1 MLIANTS
8 DKCSYEIWGEGIK
21 SSIWSLIVPQDGQD
35 ANPYTLSISS
45 GDEVCETIYPVQT
58 SIQVENKTLELEL
71 AEPKLS
77 TSYTTHFENFT

>member
-1 MLIANTS
+1 MGLNNTIFLVYRIKIDDAYSKHFQINANSPKSGTERS
-8 DKCSYEIWGEGIK
+8 IK

-58 SIQVENKTLELEL
+58 SNSGRK
-71 AEPKLS
+71 
-77 TSYTTHFENFT
+77 